1 MLTPSDI
8 VVRPTN
14 LTERLAAEDS
24 AGAPLPE
31 PTPTTMAERFAPEAL
46 KLPSEDAVRAA
57 VDPPVIPGLIA
68 QRGRAPSPGKWLLIA
83 AMLVS
88 LVPTAAI
95 LALLWKGMIAIPAP
109 GEEKRVA
116 DREPVAASVQA
127 AIAPAPV
134 PAPAPAPA
142 PVIEIA
148 PKAEIALTAPGRIEA
163 ISGDEVDFSIAID
176 SSEALPARSVI
187 AIRSVPEGAT
197 FSQGR
202 PYGNSEWN
210 LTPDEIGDLKLK
222 LAETASGSADLRV
235 ELIAA
240 DGEILASAPT
250 RLDIA
255 PDPRTALILRSDEA
269 GRVAD
274 LIALGH
280 KMVDVGYFAGARA
293 YFKRA
298 AEAGSGDAAVLL
310 GATFDPEFIDKVG
323 AHGIKAEPQ
332 EAQYWYA
339 RAKQLGVQDIESKL
353 RAIKE
358 DLTGHEPAVEATEAI
373 EAPAAPPPATVAP
386 PAPQPAETTPSAAP
400 NQATAAPAAE
410 EEDPPPG
417 TAETSLPPGSDEWVA
432 LVSYANV
439 RAAPSSTADTLR
451 VAEKGVKL
459 RVTGRKGNWVQ
470 VADPV
475 TSEVGWVYARY
486 IETAQAP
493 ER

>member
-24 AGAPLPE
+24 AGAPFPE

-46 KLPSEDAVRAA
+46 KLPSEDPVRHAVE
-57 VDPPVIPGLIA
+57 PPVLPGLMA
-68 QRGRAPSPGKWLLIA
+68 QRGRAPSTGKWLLIA

-95 LALLWKGMIAIPAP
+95 LALLWKGVIAIPGP
-109 GEEKRVA
+109 GAEKRVA
-116 DREPVAASVQA
+116 DREPVAATVQA
-127 AIAPAPV
+127 AVAPAPV
-134 PAPAPAPA
+134 PAPAPAP
-142 PVIEIA
+142 VIEVA
-148 PKAEIALTAPGRIEA
+148 PKAEIALTAPSRIEA
-163 ISGDEVDFSIAID
+163 ISGEEVDFFIAID

-187 AIRSVPEGAT
+187 AIRAVPEGAT

-202 PYGNSEWN
+202 PYGTAEWN

-222 LAETASGSADLRV
+222 LADTASGSADVRV
-235 ELIAA
+235 ELLAA

-280 KMVDVGYFAGARA
+280 KMIDVGYFAGARA

-332 EAQYWYA
+332 EAQHWYA
-339 RAKQLGVQDIESKL
+339 RAKKLGVQDIESKL

-358 DLTGHEPAVEATEAI
+358 DVTGGAPAVEATEAI
-373 EAPAAPPPATVAP
+373 EAPAEPPAPTTVAP
-386 PAPQPAETTPSAAP
+386 PTPQPAETTPAAAP
-400 NQATAAPAAE
+400 NQAAAVPAVE

-451 VAEKGVKL
+451 VAEKGAKL

-475 TSEVGWVYARY
+475 TSEIGWVYARY